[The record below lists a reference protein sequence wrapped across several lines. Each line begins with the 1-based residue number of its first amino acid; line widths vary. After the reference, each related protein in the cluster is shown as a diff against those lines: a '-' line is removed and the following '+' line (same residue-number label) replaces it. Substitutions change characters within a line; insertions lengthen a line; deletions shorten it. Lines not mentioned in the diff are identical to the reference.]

1 MKFQL
6 GNFMTKPLRILHTS
20 DWHLGRMLHG
30 RQRHEEFKAFLNW
43 LHETAVQHKAD
54 ILAVAGDIFD
64 TTTPGTKTQQLYYN
78 FLCQMAASPC
88 RHLIVTAGNH
98 DSPSFLSAPKELLRA
113 LNIHVIA
120 AKGASPADEVLLL
133 RNQEGEPEAIVCA
146 VPFLRDRDLRTAA
159 PGQSM
164 EERERDLAAGILR
177 HYAAVCA
184 AAEAVRQ
191 NLPQPVPVIGMGHLF
206 AAGGSVVE
214 GDGSHRLYVGD
225 LARVGADA
233 FPPLLDYVAL
243 GHLHT
248 PQLVQGKETC
258 RYSGAPLVM
267 SFAEAGKEKSI
278 CLVDFTENGPQV
290 RTLPA
295 PIFQE
300 IRSIRGS
307 WLEIAEE
314 LDRLR
319 AEQRR
324 IWLEVVHE
332 DSELISDL
340 RERVEQLVAGSGL
353 EVLRIRSLRPADQSL
368 SSEQEGETLAELE
381 HEQVFLRCLAAHE
394 ISAEQQP
401 GLLTAYQEISHELC
415 ADDPLAGQ

>member
-1 MKFQL
+1 MP
-6 GNFMTKPLRILHTS
+6 KPLRILHTS

-30 RQRHEEFKAFLNW
+30 RQRHEEFAAFLHW
-43 LHETAVQHKAD
+43 LHQAAVQHEVD

-64 TTTPGTKTQQLYYN
+64 TTTPGSKTQQLYYN

-98 DSPSFLSAPKELLRA
+98 DSPSFLSAPKKLLRA

-120 AKGASPADEVLLL
+120 AKGDSPADEVLLL
-133 RNQEGEPEAIVCA
+133 RNQQDGPEAIVCA

-164 EERERDLAAGILR
+164 EERERDLAEGIRR
-177 HYAAVCA
+177 HYAEVCA
-184 AAEAVRQ
+184 AAAAVQ
-191 NLPQPVPVIGMGHLF
+191 QGLPQPVPVIGMGHLF
-206 AAGGSVVE
+206 AAGGSMVE
-214 GDGSHRLYVGD
+214 GDGSRSLYVGD
-225 LARVGADA
+225 LACVGADA

-248 PQLVQGKETC
+248 PQLVQGNETR

-267 SFAEAGKEKSI
+267 SFAEAGKGKSI

-290 RTLPA
+290 RVLPV
-295 PIFQE
+295 PVFQE
-300 IRSIRGS
+300 IRSIRGG
-307 WLEIAEE
+307 WLKIAEE
-314 LDRLR
+314 LGRLR
-319 AEQRR
+319 VEQRR

-353 EVLRIRSLRPADQSL
+353 EVLRIRSLRPADQNL
-368 SSEQEGETLAELE
+368 CAEREGETLAELA

-394 ISAEQQP
+394 IPAEQQS
-401 GLLTAYQEISHELC
+401 GLLTAYQEISHELF
-415 ADDPLAGQ
+415 ADDPLAEA